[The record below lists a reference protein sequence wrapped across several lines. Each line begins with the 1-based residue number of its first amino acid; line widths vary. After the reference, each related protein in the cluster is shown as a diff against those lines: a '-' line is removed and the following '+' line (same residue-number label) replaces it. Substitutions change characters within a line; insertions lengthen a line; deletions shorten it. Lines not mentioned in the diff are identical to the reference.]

1 MSGSVK
7 LCHSSF
13 GFYLLSKAYIAIVL
27 QKIENKLAI
36 RQPIKAML
44 SVAFIGCFGFNS
56 SDKIDLNII

>member
-1 MSGSVK
+1 MSGRASR
-7 LCHSSF
+7 CHSSF

-44 SVAFIGCFGFNS
+44 SVAFIGGFGFNS